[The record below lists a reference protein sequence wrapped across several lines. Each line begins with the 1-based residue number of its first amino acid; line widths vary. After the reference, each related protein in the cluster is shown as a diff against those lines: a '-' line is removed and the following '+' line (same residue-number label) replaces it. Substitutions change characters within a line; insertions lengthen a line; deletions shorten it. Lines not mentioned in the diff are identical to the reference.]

1 MWIFC
6 ALIGL
11 FQLVSLLML
20 SGILFSVAAISRLME
35 ITIILIYP
43 TTVFLLRQSAN
54 LIVLL
59 TILSA
64 RMTSSA
70 FQKLYALVK
79 CNQYLIDQ
87 SERIPQQER
96 ITLSPEM
103 AQLLDM
109 QTPFVSYKKSVLE
122 EIPEDILRSKD
133 KFSTTS
139 SANYDIDPVIEPLQ
153 DQSQDN
159 NSMEESTA
167 CRNMFDC
174 Q

>member
-1 MWIFC
+1 
-6 ALIGL
+6 
-11 FQLVSLLML
+11 
-20 SGILFSVAAISRLME
+20 
-35 ITIILIYP
+35 
-43 TTVFLLRQSAN
+43 
-54 LIVLL
+54 
-59 TILSA
+59 
-64 RMTSSA
+64 MTSSA